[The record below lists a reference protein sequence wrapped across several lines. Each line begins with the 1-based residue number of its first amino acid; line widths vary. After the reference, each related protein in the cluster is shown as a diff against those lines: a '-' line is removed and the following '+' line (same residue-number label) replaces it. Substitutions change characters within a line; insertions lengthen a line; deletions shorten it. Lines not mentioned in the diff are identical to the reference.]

1 MKKKKMLAT
10 GGLVTSMLFAGAT
23 QSYAHVTPHANQGII
38 RSKSLEI
45 ITDDLDIDAE
55 DFKEELRSGKT
66 PKEILIEQGFNPS
79 QIHKLFKEEDKY
91 DRNIKRLKKE
101 M

>member
-1 MKKKKMLAT
+1 MKKKKILAT
-10 GGLVTSMLFAGAT
+10 SGLVTSMLFAGAT
-23 QSYAHVTPHANQGII
+23 QSYAQVTPPITQGII

-66 PKEILIEQGFNPS
+66 PKEVLIDQGFSPS
-79 QIHKLFKEEDKY
+79 LIHKIFNKFKEE
-91 DRNIKRLKKE
+91 